1 MKNFY
6 NEEYLNKIIDARQKK
21 CFKKQSQIEVSGF
34 ASETIY
40 QVSQQWN
47 KLDTG
52 KKPRG
57 YNGTG
62 L

>member
-1 MKNFY
+1 M
-6 NEEYLNKIIDARQKK
+6 LGRKK
-21 CFKKQSQIEVSGF
+21 SSKKPSQIKALGF

-52 KKPRG
+52 KKPRR
-57 YNGTG
+57 YDGTG
-62 L
+62 LLFESHHKPELS